1 MGKKFNSHKQVASAY
16 RKEVASEMIE
26 YQKAEPGFLPEENVV
41 RQIKY
46 ESNRKSRIDRD
57 VFKSLQKMKKGSLR
71 AVIHGIGHDPFFVL
85 YWSSFQLH
93 QYERLFN
100 VEKKKR
106 NTENDDNV
114 TILLDA
120 TGGVAYKI
128 KYDDHD
134 YSPVKYHIKTF
145 FINCILF

>member
-1 MGKKFNSHKQVASAY
+1 MGTNLNRRKQVASTY

-57 VFKSLQKMKKGSLR
+57 VFRSLQKMKNGSHR

-100 VEKKKR
+100 LGKN
-106 NTENDDNV
+106 NTSTANDDKV
-114 TILLDA
+114 TILADA

-128 KYDDHD
+128 KYDDQD
-134 YSPVKYHIKTF
+134 LSPVKYFIIHNF
-145 FINCILF
+145 F